1 MDADKI
7 ARALGA
13 GPHSRLPASFYCNLV
28 LMPSRR
34 SLRESVRA
42 YKAKA
47 AGLKT
52 PACRFAAVSSL
63 RSAAITDY
71 CTGASGGGV
80 TAAAGWLRGAAVPR
94 SANGTQETLTSPL
107 TKVWQAMR

>member
-7 ARALGA
+7 ARSLGA
-13 GPHSRLPASFYCNLV
+13 GAHSRLPAAVYCNLV

-42 YKAKA
+42 YKAKP

-80 TAAAGWLRGAAVPR
+80 TAAAGGRRASAVPR
-94 SANGTQETLTSPL
+94 SAHGTQQTLTSPL
-107 TKVWQAMR
+107 PKV